1 MPALPSLALARMIL
15 RAYFDD
21 DFLFII
27 VYGGLRRGK
36 TAYTLKC
43 VDQVLEYLGRKK
55 LGLTNINEYVGWKP
69 REVINTWMHK
79 PTGKQPVFVWD
90 DAGVWLN
97 NAKWTDPLL
106 QAIAEYMNL
115 VGTDYA
121 CLMLTTP
128 KPQWILGK
136 IASMPEMLRIKIVK
150 RSGDTGG
157 GQYLENRD
165 KFSRRA
171 VGYKPWFSPDLKKH
185 GVNKILEDD
194 FSCKI
199 RDDLYAV
206 YKPMREGYNVDVK
219 QNMMD
224 ELTGK
229 AKKHELKELQGDV
242 KLARWQDQ
250 INTLTKRSEKEMK
263 RKSKQLKKLNES
275 QMENNID
282 ALIDRDLEKMET
294 DVK

>member
-1 MPALPSLALARMIL
+1 MPELPSLALARRIV
-15 RAYFDD
+15 RAFFDD
-21 DFLFII
+21 DFIFVI

-36 TAYTLKC
+36 TAYALKV

-55 LGLTNINEYVGWKP
+55 LSATNIHDYMGWKP
-69 REVINTWMHK
+69 REVIETWMNK
-79 PTGKQPVFVWD
+79 PLEKQPVFVWD

-115 VGTDYA
+115 VGTDYG
-121 CLMLTTP
+121 CLILTTP

-136 IASMPEMLRIKIVK
+136 IAAMPEMLRIKIVK
-150 RSGDTGG
+150 RSGDAESGFV
-157 GQYLENRD
+157 ESHE
-165 KFSRRA
+165 KFKRKA
-171 VGYKPWFSPDLKKH
+171 IGYKPWFSPDLKKH

-199 RDDLYAV
+199 RDDLYEV

-242 KLARWQDQ
+242 KIARWEDQ
-250 INTLTKRSEKEMK
+250 IKQLSDRAEKQRARNE
-263 RKSKQLKKLNES
+263 RRLKKLKEKD
-275 QMENNID
+275 MEKDID
-282 ALIDRDLEKMET
+282 TLIDKDLEALQHEQ
-294 DVK
+294 